1 MPDALSIREC
11 MHRSEGQ
18 FEGRLHGAVPGS
30 GDGCFHAAS
39 SAIACRDRRR
49 QGDPRSIIVTAL
61 SSSPSSLSPSIRPYP
76 PNWSPLICDNLATQR
91 PQPSTNGSLNT
102 AAFTCTSPGPAP
114 PGSTRWNAGSVFS
127 PTNCSA
133 TASPKRCRTGDD
145 VRDWINAWNDNPRPF
160 RWTKTVEEM
169 LDSLAKYIARISGGG
184 YQAEDT
190 RREHA
195 KSMQTPV
202 RHHRTVRL
210 LRLRRHAA
218 SIPARGARQSWLQTC
233 RADDRWRWRRR

>member
-1 MPDALSIREC
+1 MPDALSVREC

-18 FEGRLHGAVPGS
+18 FEGSLHGAVPGS

-102 AAFTCTSPGPAP
+102 AAFTCPSPGPAP
-114 PGSTRWNAGSVFS
+114 PGSIRWNTGSGFS
-127 PTNCSA
+127 LTNCCPRALTRALPHRRTTSA
-133 TASPKRCRTGDD
+133 TGSTQGMTTRDRFAEQRPSKRSSTPSP
-145 VRDWINAWNDNPRPF
+145 N
-160 RWTKTVEEM
+160 
-169 LDSLAKYIARISGGG
+169 ISRGF
-184 YQAEDT
+184 QAEDT
-190 RREHA
+190 GGGH
-195 KSMQTPV
+195 
-202 RHHRTVRL
+202 
-210 LRLRRHAA
+210 
-218 SIPARGARQSWLQTC
+218 
-233 RADDRWRWRRR
+233 